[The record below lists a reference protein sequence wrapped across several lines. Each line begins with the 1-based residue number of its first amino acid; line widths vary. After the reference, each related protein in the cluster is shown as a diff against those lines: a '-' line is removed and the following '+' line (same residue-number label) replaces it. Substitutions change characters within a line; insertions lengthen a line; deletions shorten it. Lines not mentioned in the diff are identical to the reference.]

1 MGYGN
6 YSHDAHVAMTSK
18 RQSVSASEVFTQRDC
33 HELMRPLNVGVR
45 ECRDSEAHPNS
56 VGVVFALD
64 VSGSMG
70 EIPSRLATHTLPAFM
85 KAMLDSGVADPQVL
99 FMGVG
104 HAVSDRAPL
113 QVGQFESTE
122 TLMDQWLTWMYL
134 EGGGS
139 GGNESYELAMYFAA
153 RHTAMDCFEKRG
165 RRGYLFITGD
175 EPPNPVVSAAQV
187 KNLIGDE
194 LEGDIPIGEM
204 IEEVQRSF
212 EPFYLIPDA
221 ARGQKFARL
230 WRDLLGD
237 RVIVMDGPDDTSYV
251 AAGLV
256 SLLEGAVPDL
266 AALVKRLREAGVS
279 EHQSAAVARAL
290 TPFAAT
296 LERDGTPRPELGGTA
311 LPDGEGQSGHQR

>member
-18 RQSVSASEVFTQRDC
+18 RQTVNTSEVFTQRAC
-33 HELMRPLNVGVR
+33 HELMRPHGVGKR

-85 KAMLDSGVADPQVL
+85 NAMLDSGVADPQVM

-104 HAVSDRAPL
+104 HAVSDQAPL

-153 RHTAMDCFEKRG
+153 RHTLMDCYEKRG

-175 EPPNPVVSAAQV
+175 EPPNPVVSAEQV
-187 KNLIGDE
+187 KRLIGDE
-194 LEGDIPIGEM
+194 LESDIPIREM
-204 IEEVQRSF
+204 IEEVQGTF

-221 ARGQKFARL
+221 QRGQKYGQP
-230 WRDLLGD
+230 WRDLLGA
-237 RVIVMDGPDDTSYV
+237 RVITMEGPDDTSYV

-256 SLLEGAVPDL
+256 SLLEGAVKDL
-266 AALVKRLREAGVS
+266 PSLVTRLRAAGVS
-279 EHQSAAVARAL
+279 EHQSAAVGRAL

-296 LERDGTPRPELGGTA
+296 LERDGVPSPELGGSA
-311 LPDGEGQSGHQR
+311 LPDGEGQSGHDR